1 MSDQKFAKRPN
12 FLFLITDQQR
22 ADWLGCAGH
31 PVVKT
36 PNIDAIAA
44 AGSRYEEFYVASPVC
59 MPNRAS
65 LMTGRYPTVH
75 GLRYNGCLLSTRANT
90 FVDVLR
96 AGGWRTASI
105 GKSHLQPFTSDPPRH
120 QNNIETGSIEEAWKS
135 ENADYTLE
143 QPEHYQS
150 EDRYNFPSP
159 YYGFDHI
166 DMVTS
171 HGDRAGGHYQQ
182 WFKEKA
188 SEQQTTWQSLHDPAN
203 ELPHEYVLKQAY
215 RTPIPEE
222 LYPTAYVEKCASS
235 WIAKQ
240 ANDTAPFF
248 AFVSFPDPHHP
259 FNPPGQYWDMYQPD
273 QFDIPRTFSSHSN
286 PTPPIKY
293 CHEQFNQGIPS
304 PSLQTAFACSDR
316 EVKEAMALTAGMIT
330 NVDDAI
336 GRLIH
341 TLKQTGQYE
350 NTVIVF
356 NSDHGDYMGDYH
368 LLLKGAQSMRGI
380 NRVPFIW
387 SDPAAR
393 QPHVTSSLSSTLDI
407 APTIIARAGLKPYFG
422 IQGIDL
428 APEQQNNQNVRDK
441 LMIEYQDGF
450 ARMGFKNA
458 TRVRTLL
465 HNGWRLTLYKDETW
479 GELYNLNSDPNES
492 QNLWQQVECQQRKAQ
507 LIEMLAQEMIS
518 AMDESPRGKRLA

>member
-1 MSDQKFAKRPN
+1 MTLKKSANQPN

-36 PNIDAIAA
+36 PNIDEIASS
-44 AGSRYEEFYVASPVC
+44 GSRYEEFYVASPVC

-65 LMTGRYPTVH
+65 LMTGRYPTTH

-96 AGGWRTASI
+96 EGGYQTAAI
-105 GKSHLQPFTSDPPRH
+105 GKSHLQPFTNEPPRH
-120 QNNIETGSIEEAWKS
+120 GSSVDTGPTEEAWKPDV
-135 ENADYTLE
+135 ADYTHE

-150 EDRYNFPSP
+150 EDTYKIPSP

-171 HGDRAGGHYQQ
+171 HGDRAGGHYHQ
-182 WFKEKA
+182 WFRQKA
-188 SEQQTTWQSLHDPAN
+188 RERQTTWQALHDPAN
-203 ELPHEYVLKQAY
+203 ELPHDFVLDQAY
-215 RTPIPEE
+215 RTPIPAD
-222 LYPTAYVEKCASS
+222 LYPTAYIEECASR
-235 WIAKQ
+235 WISQQ
-240 ANDTAPFF
+240 ANSDKPFF

-273 QFDIPRTFSSHSN
+273 QFDIPRPFSSHRN
-286 PTPPIKY
+286 PTPPVAY
-293 CHEQFNQGIPS
+293 CHEQLANGIP
-304 PSLQTAFACSDR
+304 PPTLQSAFACSDR
-316 EVKEAMALTAGMIT
+316 EVQEAMALTAGMIT

-336 GRLIH
+336 GRLIS
-341 TLKQTGQYE
+341 TLKNAGEYD

-368 LLLKGAQSMRGI
+368 LMLKGAQSLRGI

-387 SDPAAR
+387 SDPLAR
-393 QPHVTSSLSSTLDI
+393 QQHVTAKLGSTIDI

-422 IQGIDL
+422 IQGLDL
-428 APEQQNNQNVRDK
+428 APQIQNDNSVRDK
-441 LMIEYQDGF
+441 LMIEFQDGF
-450 ARMGFKNA
+450 ARMGFDSA
-458 TRVRTLL
+458 ARVRTLL
-465 HNGWRLTLYKDETW
+465 HDNWRLTLYKDQNW
-479 GELYNLNSDPNES
+479 GELYDLNTDPDESHNLWDES
-492 QNLWQQVECQQRKAQ
+492 QGQHRKAE
-507 LIEMLAQEMIS
+507 LIEMLAHEMIGV
-518 AMDESPRGKRLA
+518 MDESPRGKRLA